1 MSETAQTLINGAAR
15 AIGVLAK
22 GETMQGEDA
31 ADFLKAMQY
40 MLENW
45 SANGVRVWFVTT
57 EDLTYSASPSTIGTG
72 ATLNTARP
80 EKILAAFLDGA
91 ELEIVDYKKYLILS
105 NNDGQGY
112 LYYAPEYPFGK
123 IYVNGAGTL
132 KLSSLKPLTDPT
144 VLTSTISFPP
154 EYNDAIKWNLA
165 VRMAPEYG
173 KVPSDLVVNLA
184 VSTLRAIENKN
195 FDERIRTADIEVIK
209 FSNRYNIDE
218 G

>member
-22 GETMQGEDA
+22 GETMQAEDA
-31 ADFLKAMQY
+31 ADALKAMQY

-72 ATLNTARP
+72 ATLNTSRP

-91 ELEIVDYKKYLILS
+91 ELDIVDYKKYLRLS

-123 IYVNGAGTL
+123 IYINGAGTL
-132 KLSSLKPLTDPT
+132 QLSSLKPLTDPT
-144 VLTSTISFPP
+144 AVSSTVSFPP

-184 VSTLRAIENKN
+184 VSTLRTIENKN

>member
-91 ELEIVDYKKYLILS
+91 ELDIVDYKKYLRLS

-112 LYYAPEYPFGK
+112 LYYAPEYPNGK
-123 IYVNGAGTL
+123 IYINGAGTL
-132 KLSSLKPLTDPT
+132 QLSSLKPLTDPSA
-144 VLTSTISFPP
+144 VTSTVSFPP

-195 FDERIRTADIEVIK
+195 FDERIRTADLEVIK
-209 FSNRYNIDE
+209 FSNRFDIDE